1 MGFLDQIFGKKEEQD
16 QKKAFEKTGIR
27 KGFRFSS

>member
-16 QKKAFEKTGIR
+16 QKKAFGKNWNPKRI
-27 KGFRFSS
+27 